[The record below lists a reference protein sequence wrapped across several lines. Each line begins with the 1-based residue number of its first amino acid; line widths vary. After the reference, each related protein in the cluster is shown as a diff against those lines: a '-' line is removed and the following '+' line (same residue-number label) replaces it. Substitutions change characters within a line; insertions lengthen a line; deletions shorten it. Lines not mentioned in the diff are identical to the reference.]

1 MKYLKSDSESVR
13 KTAEALKSNKIVIIP
28 TDTVY
33 GFSGIVNSCP
43 QDRAGSARDS
53 DCCGNSDAAVGANG
67 GASCCDSG
75 TDAEIRRIKG
85 REAYKPFI
93 QLIAAPEDIKLITD
107 DPIPDE
113 LFSLWPGALTI
124 IVNDKRA
131 GAAFGAGEAS
141 RVGEA
146 VDSAGSGSAS
156 DCAEKPKTTVAV
168 RCPGDAWL
176 REVIRETGAPIYST
190 SVNRS
195 GKPVLSDIA
204 DIVAEFGKE
213 VELIIDDGDKRNA
226 LPSTIVSVA
235 NGKCTVLR
243 QGSVIIP

>member
-1 MKYLKSDSESVR
+1 MKYLKSDSDSVR
-13 KTAEALKSNKIVIIP
+13 KTAEALKANKIVIVP

-33 GFSGIVNSCP
+33 GFSGIV
-43 QDRAGSARDS
+43 RDS
-53 DCCGNSDAAVGANG
+53 A
-67 GASCCDSG
+67 CCDSFDDVSSCVGG

-124 IVNDKRA
+124 IVNDKRGGVVA
-131 GAAFGAGEAS
+131 DAANSSDENVA
-141 RVGEA
+141 VG
-146 VDSAGSGSAS
+146 SAGIGAD
-156 DCAEKPKTTVAV
+156 DCAAKPKKTTVAV

-204 DIVAEFGKE
+204 DIVAEFGDD

-235 NGKCTVLR
+235 DGKCTVIR
-243 QGSVIIP
+243 QGSVVVPTTRRDVF

>member
-1 MKYLKSDSESVR
+1 MKYLKCDSKSVLV
-13 KTAEALKSNKIVIIP
+13 TAEALKNQKIVIIP

-33 GFSGIVNSCP
+33 GFSGIVGGSC
-43 QDRAGSARDS
+43 GSSGSCATDVCS
-53 DCCGNSDAAVGANG
+53 ESGVSCGSSDAR
-67 GASCCDSG
+67 G

-124 IVNDKRA
+124 IVNDKRG
-131 GAAFGAGEAS
+131 GAVLGEGEAS

-146 VDSAGSGSAS
+146 VGAVETAGVAGTGA
-156 DCAEKPKTTVAV
+156 DICAAKPKSTVAV

-195 GKPVLSDIA
+195 GKPVLTDIA
-204 DIVAEFGKE
+204 DIVAEFGNE
-213 VELIIDDGDKRNA
+213 VELIIDDGDKKGA
-226 LPSTIVSVA
+226 LPSTLVTIE
-235 NGKCTVLR
+235 NGQVRVLR
-243 QGSVIIP
+243 QGSVKI

>member
-1 MKYLKSDSESVR
+1 MKYLKCDSESVLV
-13 KTAEALKSNKIVIIP
+13 TAEALKNQKIVIIP

-33 GFSGIVNSCP
+33 GFSGIVSG
-43 QDRAGSARDS
+43 GSA
-53 DCCGNSDAAVGANG
+53 CACGESSGDGFG
-67 GASCCDSG
+67 DGPGYMRG

-93 QLIAAPEDIKLITD
+93 QLIAAPEDIRQITD

-124 IVNDKRA
+124 IVNDKRDVA
-131 GAAFGAGEAS
+131 GGNA
-141 RVGEA
+141 
-146 VDSAGSGSAS
+146 
-156 DCAEKPKTTVAV
+156 TVAV

-176 REVIRETGAPIYST
+176 REVIRETDSPIYST

-195 GKPVLSDIA
+195 GKPVLTDIA
-204 DIVAEFGKE
+204 DIVAEFGNE

-226 LPSTIVSVA
+226 LPSTIVSLVD
-235 NGKCTVLR
+235 GSCKVIR
-243 QGSVIIP
+243 QGSVVIPRTLQQ

>member
-1 MKYLKSDSESVR
+1 MKYLKSDSESVIR
-13 KTAEALKSNKIVIIP
+13 TAEALKAKKIVIIP

-33 GFSGIVNSCP
+33 GFSGIVS
-43 QDRAGSARDS
+43 GSGDV
-53 DCCGNSDAAVGANG
+53 GNRGVLD
-67 GASCCDSG
+67 CDSG
-75 TDAEIRRIKG
+75 KSSCSDISCINTDERIRHIKG

-93 QLIAAPEDIKLITD
+93 QLISAPEDIKLITD

-124 IVNDKRA
+124 IVNDKRYPCDKD
-131 GAAFGAGEAS
+131 G
-141 RVGEA
+141 
-146 VDSAGSGSAS
+146 
-156 DCAEKPKTTVAV
+156 KKTTVAV

-176 REVIRETGAPIYST
+176 RDVIRETGSAIYST

-204 DIVAEFGKE
+204 DIVAEFGDE
-213 VELIIDDGDKRNA
+213 VDVIIDDGDKRNA

-235 NGKCTVLR
+235 DGKCTVIR
-243 QGSVIIP
+243 QGSIVIADTLIR

>member
-13 KTAEALKSNKIVIIP
+13 KTADALKSNKIVIVP

-33 GFSGIVNSCP
+33 GFSGIVNTCTVGCSGCV
-43 QDRAGSARDS
+43 RDFA
-53 DCCGNSDAAVGANG
+53 CANSDASN
-67 GASCCDSG
+67 G

-107 DPIPDE
+107 DPIPEE

-124 IVNDKRA
+124 IVNDKRYPCDKD
-131 GAAFGAGEAS
+131 G
-141 RVGEA
+141 
-146 VDSAGSGSAS
+146 
-156 DCAEKPKTTVAV
+156 KKTTVAV
-168 RCPGDAWL
+168 RCPCDAWL
-176 REVIRETGAPIYST
+176 RDVIHETGAPIYST

-195 GKPVLSDIA
+195 GKPVLSDID
-204 DIVAEFGKE
+204 DIVAEFGDE
-213 VELIIDDGDKRNA
+213 VDVIIDDGDKRNA

-235 NGKCTVLR
+235 DGSCKVIR
-243 QGSVIIP
+243 QGSVIISDSLIH

>member
-1 MKYLKSDSESVR
+1 MKYLKCDSKSVLV
-13 KTAEALKSNKIVIIP
+13 TAEALKNQKIVIIP

-33 GFSGIVNSCP
+33 GFSGIVGGSC
-43 QDRAGSARDS
+43 GSSGLCATDV
-53 DCCGNSDAAVGANG
+53 CGESGVSCGSSDAR
-67 GASCCDSG
+67 G

-93 QLIAAPEDIKLITD
+93 QLIAAPEDIKHITD

-124 IVNDKRA
+124 IVNDKRGSAVA
-131 GAAFGAGEAS
+131 GTAETAGTGGSSAGE
-141 RVGEA
+141 
-146 VDSAGSGSAS
+146 SAT
-156 DCAEKPKTTVAV
+156 KPKSTVAV

-195 GKPVLSDIA
+195 GKPVLTDIA
-204 DIVAEFGKE
+204 DIVAEFGNE

-226 LPSTIVSVA
+226 LPSTIVSLA
-235 NGKCTVLR
+235 DDKCTVVR
-243 QGSVIIP
+243 QGSVVVPNGVQ

>member
-33 GFSGIVNSCP
+33 GFSGIVSSCP
-43 QDRAGSARDS
+43 QNRAGPVRDS
-53 DCCGNSDAAVGANG
+53 DCCGNSDAAVGANDV
-67 GASCCDSG
+67 ASCCDSG

-107 DPIPDE
+107 DSIPDE

-131 GAAFGAGEAS
+131 GASE
-141 RVGEA
+141 
-146 VDSAGSGSAS
+146 
-156 DCAEKPKTTVAV
+156 CAEKPKTTVAV

-176 REVIRETGAPIYST
+176 RKVIRETGAPIYST

-243 QGSVIIP
+243 QGSVIIPTIHRAVF

>member
-13 KTAEALKSNKIVIIP
+13 KTADALKSNKIVIVP

-33 GFSGIVNSCP
+33 GFSGIVNTCTV
-43 QDRAGSARDS
+43 GSSGCVRDS
-53 DCCGNSDAAVGANG
+53 SCTNSDASN
-67 GASCCDSG
+67 G

-107 DPIPDE
+107 DPIPEE

-124 IVNDKRA
+124 IVNDKRYPCDKD
-131 GAAFGAGEAS
+131 G
-141 RVGEA
+141 
-146 VDSAGSGSAS
+146 
-156 DCAEKPKTTVAV
+156 KKTTVAV

-176 REVIRETGAPIYST
+176 RDVIRETGAPIYST

-195 GKPVLSDIA
+195 GKPVLYDID
-204 DIVAEFGKE
+204 DIVAEFGDE
-213 VELIIDDGDKRNA
+213 VDVIIDDGDKRNA

-235 NGKCTVLR
+235 DGKCTVIR
-243 QGSVIIP
+243 QGSVVITDKLIK

>member
-1 MKYLKSDSESVR
+1 MKYLKCDSESVHV
-13 KTAEALKSNKIVIIP
+13 TAEALKNQKIVIIP

-33 GFSGIVNSCP
+33 GFSGIV
-43 QDRAGSARDS
+43 DSAMTASGD
-53 DCCGNSDAAVGANG
+53 DA
-67 GASCCDSG
+67 SHMSS

-93 QLIAAPEDIKLITD
+93 QLIAAPEDIKHITD
-107 DPIPDE
+107 DQIPDE

-124 IVNDKRA
+124 IVNDKR
-131 GAAFGAGEAS
+131 
-141 RVGEA
+141 
-146 VDSAGSGSAS
+146 GSAADGS
-156 DCAEKPKTTVAV
+156 RATVAV

-195 GKPVLSDIA
+195 GKPVLTDIS
-204 DIVAEFGKE
+204 DIVAEFGNE

-226 LPSTIVSVA
+226 LPSTIVSLA
-235 NGKCTVLR
+235 DGKCTVVR
-243 QGSVIIP
+243 QGSVVVPPNHQAVF

>member
-13 KTAEALKSNKIVIIP
+13 KTADALKSNKIVIVP

-33 GFSGIVNSCP
+33 GFSGIVNTCTV
-43 QDRAGSARDS
+43 GSSGCVRDFA
-53 DCCGNSDAAVGANG
+53 CTNSDASN
-67 GASCCDSG
+67 G

-93 QLIAAPEDIKLITD
+93 QLIAAPEDIKLITE

-124 IVNDKRA
+124 IVNDKRG
-131 GAAFGAGEAS
+131 GAVADAANSSDEN
-141 RVGEA
+141 VA
-146 VDSAGSGSAS
+146 VGSARIGAD
-156 DCAEKPKTTVAV
+156 DCAAKPKKTTVAV

-195 GKPVLSDIA
+195 GKPVLSDID
-204 DIVAEFGKE
+204 DIVAEFGDD

-235 NGKCTVLR
+235 DGKCTVIR
-243 QGSVIIP
+243 QGSVVVPTTRRDVF

>member
-1 MKYLKSDSESVR
+1 MKYLKSDPESVI
-13 KTAEALKSNKIVIIP
+13 KTAEALRAKKIVIIP

-33 GFSGIVNSCP
+33 GFSGIVSCSG
-43 QDRAGSARDS
+43 D
-53 DCCGNSDAAVGANG
+53 VH
-67 GASCCDSG
+67 SCVDE

-93 QLIAAPEDIKLITD
+93 QLISSPEDINLITD
-107 DPIPDE
+107 DPLPDE

-124 IVNDKRA
+124 IVNDKRDNT
-131 GAAFGAGEAS
+131 
-141 RVGEA
+141 A
-146 VDSAGSGSAS
+146 VDAADGSDESVVASAGDFA
-156 DCAEKPKTTVAV
+156 AKPKKTVAV

-195 GKPVLSDIA
+195 GKPVLTDIA
-204 DIVAEFGKE
+204 DIIEEFGKE

-226 LPSTIVSVA
+226 VPSTIVSLVD
-235 NGKCTVLR
+235 GKCKVIR
-243 QGSVIIP
+243 QGSVVVPQSLCK